1 MKTII
6 HVNQHEIKKRKMEKQ
21 EKILSIIE
29 LLKEVDIDGETMEDI
44 LDKVG
49 LREQVVSQVI
59 ESEKYISA
67 EKTWNDIFNN
77 EALIYDD
84 FGRYYTDKHLS

>member
-21 EKILSIIE
+21 E
-29 LLKEVDIDGETMEDI
+29 KEVDIDGETMEDI